1 MNAAVKYD
9 ETIEQGVV
17 HPRNRRM
24 VHEMLALL
32 RSLLKIHPG
41 TTKGCA
47 MMVLNLVMMIAM
59 QKTGCEWVPEYH
71 CQSGAGNYH
80 DWTKMAMV
88 LREIER
94 V

>member
-1 MNAAVKYD
+1 
-9 ETIEQGVV
+9 
-17 HPRNRRM
+17 M

-41 TTKGCA
+41 TTKGCT
-47 MMVLNLVMMIAM
+47 MMVLNLVMMIVT
-59 QKTGCEWVPEYH
+59 QKTGCKWVPEYH

-80 DWTKMAMV
+80 DWTKTAMV